1 MAERRTLSLPDAEI
15 VHHVHGP
22 LPPEGDAPVLLV
34 IGQPMTSES
43 FSELVAEIQ
52 GRTVVTYDPRGL
64 GESTRSDGSV
74 DNDPRVQAEDLHA
87 LVGELGGPLDVFAS
101 SGGAVTGLALVTAHP
116 EDVHLLVAH
125 EPPIRSVLPDAEAAA
140 RAGAAVDRA
149 YQESGWGAG
158 MAAFLGMIM
167 WQGEFTDAYAAQD
180 LPDPAQ
186 FGLPTDDD
194 GSRDDPLLSDASA
207 PVTAY
212 EPDLDVLRAESSR
225 IVLAVGEE
233 TGQSITARTTLALA
247 ALLGE
252 EAVVFPGGHG
262 GFATENP
269 DAPGDPAAFA
279 RRLRAVLADRA

>member
-1 MAERRTLSLPDAEI
+1 
-15 VHHVHGP
+15 
-22 LPPEGDAPVLLV
+22 
-34 IGQPMTSES
+34 
-43 FSELVAEIQ
+43 
-52 GRTVVTYDPRGL
+52 
-64 GESTRSDGSV
+64 
-74 DNDPRVQAEDLHA
+74 
-87 LVGELGGPLDVFAS
+87 
-101 SGGAVTGLALVTAHP
+101 
-116 EDVHLLVAH
+116 
-125 EPPIRSVLPDAEAAA
+125 
-140 RAGAAVDRA
+140 
-149 YQESGWGAG
+149 
-158 MAAFLGMIM
+158 MIM
-167 WQGEFTDAYAAQD
+167 WLGELTDAYAAQD
-180 LPDPAQ
+180 LPAPAQ

-194 GSRDDPLLSDASA
+194 GPRDDPLLSDASA